1 MKGKKTKMDIVK
13 IIGIAFISVIIIIIL
28 KQYKPEF
35 AIYASIL
42 AGILILT
49 MSFSKL
55 SSIIELLN
63 SIASKTAI
71 NGEFLKILLKITG
84 IALLT
89 EFGISICKDSGE
101 TAIASKVD
109 IAGKVTIIAISIPI
123 MSGLLE
129 TVTKIL
135 P

>member
-1 MKGKKTKMDIVK
+1 MDIVK

>member
-1 MKGKKTKMDIVK
+1 MDIVK

-63 SIASKTAI
+63 NIASKTAI

>member
-1 MKGKKTKMDIVK
+1 MKGTELKMDIVK

-63 SIASKTAI
+63 NIASKTAI

-101 TAIASKVD
+101 TAIANKVD

>member
-1 MKGKKTKMDIVK
+1 MDIVK

-63 SIASKTAI
+63 NIASKTAI

-101 TAIASKVD
+101 TAIANKVD

>member
-1 MKGKKTKMDIVK
+1 MITGIW
-13 IIGIAFISVIIIIIL
+13 IIPLQETLGWYVIIIIIL

-63 SIASKTAI
+63 NIASKTAI

-101 TAIASKVD
+101 TAIANKVD